1 MKAKSVGQLLRK
13 KKQTL
18 SLAESCTGGAIAS
31 SITDI
36 PGASDYFERGVVV
49 YSNRSKQDLLGV
61 QAATL
66 KKCGAVSEETARE
79 MAEGMRQKSKTTYS
93 IAVTGVAG
101 PVGGTKEK
109 PVGTVYIAWATP
121 TKTVVKHFCFPGT
134 RAAFKKLV
142 VTAALDGLKKL
153 IL

>member
-1 MKAKSVGQLLRK
+1 MKAKSVGSLLRK

-61 QAATL
+61 KAATL
-66 KKCGAVSEETARE
+66 KKCGAVSGKTARE
-79 MAEGMRQKSKTTYS
+79 MAEGIRKKSKTTYS
-93 IAVTGVAG
+93 IAVTGIAG
-101 PVGGTKEK
+101 PASGGI
-109 PVGTVYIAWATP
+109 VYIAWATP

-134 RAAFKKLV
+134 RVAFKKLV
-142 VTAALDGLKKL
+142 VTAALDGLEKL